1 MTDLTLFTFESHEL
15 RIVDQAGEPWFVLK
29 DVLSAM
35 GTTRTTAQAIASIKH
50 HLGEGYINDIPLQ
63 TKGGMQPTTIAAEP
77 AVTFLVS
84 RGNTDD
90 SRRLN
95 RFIHVEAL
103 PSIRKTGGY
112 SINPAPTPTAA
123 PVVVTAAPE
132 VVRFEGSWK
141 DYALFM
147 EAKHGCSYR
156 APTPVVAP
164 VAAPVKPAPRPV
176 TAEEEARVVALFNGG
191 MSKNAIGKLLGRSP
205 RTIGRILDR
214 ATRESDPQTALR
226 LLDGGAS

>member
-1 MTDLTLFTFESHEL
+1 MTDLTLFTFENHEL

-35 GTTRTTAQAIASIKH
+35 GTTRTTAQAVASIKQ
-50 HLGEGYINDIPLQ
+50 HLGDGYINDIPILD
-63 TKGGMQPTTIAAEP
+63 TLGRMQSTTIAAEP

-112 SINPAPTPTAA
+112 SINPPPAADPAAATPTGITVEMSLEQFARIAAPLLGMTIRPTPISSPA
-123 PVVVTAAPE
+123 PIAGPA
-132 VVRFEGSWK
+132 
-141 DYALFM
+141 
-147 EAKHGCSYR
+147 
-156 APTPVVAP
+156 
-164 VAAPVKPAPRPV
+164 KPAPRPV
-176 TAEEEARVVALFNGG
+176 TEEERVKVLELYTSGQ
-191 MSKNAIGKLLGRSP
+191 SIRAISRAMGRSHS
-205 RTIGRILDR
+205 TIQRILDQ
-214 ATRESDPQTALR
+214 ANADADPQIALR